1 MSPLK
6 AIREKCLDCCCG
18 SASEVKLCPSKG
30 CALWPFR
37 SGHNPNRAG
46 IGGSPLLKEKANSAN
61 DSSPQNAK
69 EEV

>member
-1 MSPLK
+1 MTPMK
-6 AIREKCLDCCCG
+6 VIRAKCLDCSNG
-18 SASEVKLCPSKG
+18 SSNEVKLCPVQR
-30 CALWPFR
+30 CPLWPFR

-46 IGGSPLLKEKANSAN
+46 IGGGRLPKEKANSAN